1 MQFGVLKD
9 NIYLRDYTK
18 EAENRTISFVTCK
31 INKTFAIRK
40 SGFLERVSE
49 YRLEWKKCV
58 NITSRK

>member
-1 MQFGVLKD
+1 MQFGVLEGK
-9 NIYLRDYTK
+9 IYFRDYTK
-18 EAENRTISFVTCK
+18 EAENRTTSLFTRE

-49 YRLEWKKCV
+49 CRLEWWKSA

>member
-9 NIYLRDYTK
+9 KIYPRDYTK
-18 EAENRTISFVTCK
+18 EAENRTISFATSK

-40 SGFLERVSE
+40 SGFLERVSDC
-49 YRLEWKKCV
+49 RLEWWKRA